1 MSRIQIASCSE
12 QGSRSRNEDTVRHSA
27 VGEGCFAVLC
37 DGAGGHN
44 RGAEAAQRASERVAY
59 LLDDANLSFM
69 PENLSQAVV
78 LAHSA
83 LQGHQQ
89 GHSSEQRMH
98 TTVVALW
105 IDTEAQFALW
115 THVGDSRLYRVRKGR
130 VDVVTSDD
138 SVVQQLVQSGA
149 ISAEQAL
156 THPQR
161 NQLLT
166 ALGVEDD
173 VLPHTV
179 ARPVEL
185 QEGDVFLL
193 CSDGW
198 WDHFDSAALTRSLA
212 AALTPQ
218 DWLRHMQQ
226 HIQSRQRPRQDNYS
240 AIAVWVGDPGEVTQ
254 GQTDDTMPK
263 ARPPR

>member
-1 MSRIQIASCSE
+1 
-12 QGSRSRNEDTVRHSA
+12 
-27 VGEGCFAVLC
+27 
-37 DGAGGHN
+37 
-44 RGAEAAQRASERVAY
+44 
-59 LLDDANLSFM
+59 
-69 PENLSQAVV
+69 
-78 LAHSA
+78 
-83 LQGHQQ
+83 
-89 GHSSEQRMH
+89 
-98 TTVVALW
+98 
-105 IDTEAQFALW
+105 
-115 THVGDSRLYRVRKGR
+115 VRKGR
-130 VDVVTSDD
+130 VDVTTSDD

-149 ISAEQAL
+149 INAEQAL

-166 ALGVEDD
+166 ALGVEDE

-185 QEGDVFLL
+185 QEGDAFLL

-198 WDHFDSAALTRSLA
+198 WDHFDPSALASSLA

-218 DWLRHMQQ
+218 DWLTHMQR

-254 GQTDDTMPK
+254 GQADDTMPK
-263 ARPPR
+263 GRPAG